1 MAEIAIPI
9 IALGGM
15 YILSNQDKK
24 KENIEAYQNQNQ
36 KKPYKTTETLA
47 NFPVPQTQ
55 QAKRP
60 QINNTNINSYNNP
73 NQTTD
78 SYYLNPSN
86 NSEISAQKTV
96 GGVGSN
102 NNPNVYSLTGDVINK
117 ANFKH
122 GNMVPFFGGRIK
134 GSTTD
139 YNTAERIL
147 DHKQGNGSQNFS
159 KEERAPLFTPDEN
172 LNYTHGAPNQSDFMQ
187 NRMSSNV
194 GMKMS
199 NVTPWDKINV
209 GPGIN
214 QGYNTSGSNG
224 FNSGMESRESW
235 LPKTVDDLRTITNPK
250 LTFGLDGHQGP
261 ANSSIKN
268 LGIQGKVEKHLPDS
282 YYTVGPERW
291 FTTTGEEKGQTSR
304 SEVLM
309 PELRSNCTSTQYFG
323 AATDVESGEAAYVK
337 GEYED
342 SHRQQLDPY
351 QIINPV
357 ALGQNMAGEN
367 DYNVKSYKL
376 LPNNRV
382 TTQDMTEMGSVYGL
396 ARAVIA
402 PVLDILRPS
411 RKENV
416 IGNLRPT
423 GNAGTTTSYSYVN
436 NPNDKTKVTNRQITG
451 GDLNMNHLNVQAQ
464 EGHAYLVTGVQ
475 APEVNR
481 ETTSCFHLGGTGG
494 DANSMGVTT
503 YNAAYNQRNNLL
515 KTNVNRPNQGGTQMF
530 NQTMN
535 VCIDK
540 NECDRENNRM
550 WVSNGGPTV
559 ISSSEHYGQLQ
570 GMQTYN
576 QNIQSDRMNPDLLTA
591 FKNNPYTQSLQSVA

>member
-24 KENIEAYQNQNQ
+24 KENIEAYQNQNKTNKNQ
-36 KKPYKTTETLA
+36 DTLVNYPVQQNQEKKKQL
-47 NFPVPQTQ
+47 
-55 QAKRP
+55 
-60 QINNTNINSYNNP
+60 NNTNINAYNNP
-73 NQTTD
+73 NQITD
-78 SYYLNPSN
+78 NYYLKPEKH
-86 NSEISAQKTV
+86 SEIASQKNV
-96 GGVGSN
+96 GGVGNN
-102 NNPNVYSLTGDVINK
+102 NNPNIYSLTGEVIKKQDFVHN
-117 ANFKH
+117 NQ
-122 GNMVPFFGGRIK
+122 VPFFGGKIK
-134 GSTTD
+134 GSTNN
-139 YNTAERIL
+139 YNTSEQML
-147 DHKQGNGSQNFS
+147 DLKQGAGSQNFS

-172 LNYTHGAPNQSDFMQ
+172 IHYTHGAPNQNDFMQ

-199 NVTPWDKINV
+199 NVTPWEQIKV

-214 QGYNTSGSNG
+214 QGYGTEGSNG

-235 LPKTVDDLRTITNPK
+235 LPKTVDELRTNTNPK
-250 LTFGLDGHQGP
+250 LTFSLDGHQGA
-261 ANSSIKN
+261 ANSNIKN
-268 LGIQGKVEKHLPDS
+268 LGIHGKMEKHLPDT
-282 YYTVGPERW
+282 YYTSGPDRW
-291 FTTTGEEKGQTSR
+291 FTTTGLEKGQTNR
-304 SEVLM
+304 SEILM
-309 PELRSNCTSTQYFG
+309 PELRSNLTSTQYFG
-323 AATDVESGEAAYVK
+323 VAGDIESGEAAYVK

-351 QIINPV
+351 QITNPV

-367 DYNVKSYKL
+367 DHNIKSYKL
-376 LPNNRV
+376 LPNNRI
-382 TTQDMTEMGSVYGL
+382 TTQDMNEMGPVYGI
-396 ARAVIA
+396 ARSVVA
-402 PVLDILRPS
+402 PILDILRPS

-416 IGNLRPT
+416 VGNLRPT
-423 GNAGTTTSYSYVN
+423 GNAGTTTAYSYVN
-436 NPNDKTKVTNRQITG
+436 NPNDKTKVTNRQMTG
-451 GDLNMNHLNVQAQ
+451 GNVNMNHLNVQAQ
-464 EGHAYLVTGVQ
+464 DGNAYLVTDCH

-481 ETTSCFHLGGTGG
+481 ETTSRFHLGGTGG

-530 NQTMN
+530 NQSMN

-550 WVSNGGPTV
+550 WVSNGGPSV
-559 ISSSEHYGQLQ
+559 IRSKEHYGELQ

-576 QNIQSDRMNPDLLTA
+576 QNIQSDRMNPDMLTA
-591 FKNNPYTQSLQSVA
+591 FKNNPYTHSLHSAV